1 MKSAKT
7 QTENKSGTIRVPN
20 PNSQFFFDP
29 YPALQAASTLQQEEP
44 THQPA
49 PLTAPSHGQLIPM
62 AVPLGPPQRGGL
74 TQPVTIKTDGLE
86 RGVVKDL
93 ERRDVQSNVAV
104 VNVKSE
110 KKPQLTVQ
118 VWFIRR
124 RVLRLF

>member
-7 QTENKSGTIRVPN
+7 QTTPKSGAIPVPN

-29 YPALQAASTLQQEEP
+29 YPTLQATMQQEQP
-44 THQPA
+44 SHQPA
-49 PLTAPSHGQLIPM
+49 PVPAPSHGQLIPM

-104 VNVKSE
+104 VNVKSK

-118 VWFIRR
+118 VCGLQKVEF
-124 RVLRLF
+124 